1 MSLLYLTILLP
12 ILGFLSLS
20 FSSGRLFK
28 NLSAFIGV
36 GSVGFSAIITFWIG
50 IDFCAKNIEGG
61 YIYNQKLWNLLTINN
76 FNIPITLMLDG
87 LSLTMLGIVTGV
99 GFLINLYASW
109 YMRDKEGY
117 SRFFAYTNLFIAS
130 MILLVL
136 SENMMLM
143 YIGWECVGL
152 CSYLLIGFYYG
163 NPKNGRAAMKAF
175 FITRIGDVFLLI
187 GMFILY
193 NQFNTL
199 NFYQLKIFALQQI
212 TTDFS
217 QINLA
222 TLMIII
228 GAVSKSAQLP
238 LQTWLADAMVGPT
251 PISALIHA
259 ATMVTA
265 GVYLIARTHILFLM
279 SPEILYLVAIIGAST
294 LILAG
299 FSALVQTDIKRIL
312 AYSTMSQIGYMFL
325 ALGIKAWDAAIFHLM
340 THAFFKALLFLS
352 AGSLIISCNYEQNI
366 FKMGGLYKKL
376 PFIYSC
382 FLIGGSSLAGIPI
395 ITSGFYSKGNI
406 LFEIAKQGET
416 IFLLINIIGAFITTL
431 YTFRMIFII
440 FHGKKQIITKLVGGF
455 NHTIPL
461 VVLSILSTALSIMII
476 QPLLGVFPITEE
488 ISKSYKV
495 ILEIT
500 SSSVSL
506 LGLIL
511 AIFIYLRKSKFF
523 KLFDKNIVNSFF
535 TYCCYKSFG
544 FDQLY
549 NFIFV
554 KPFKIITQLLENDPI
569 HSLMNIPSIILCLCN
584 KGLSI
589 SQNGNIRWY
598 LASIGLG
605 SVLILTLLLL
615 V

>member
-12 ILGFLSLS
+12 ILGFLLLA

-36 GSVGFSAIITFWIG
+36 SSVGFSAIITFWIG

-61 YIYNQKLWNLLTINN
+61 YIYNQKLWHLLTISN

-143 YIGWECVGL
+143 YIGWEGVGL

-406 LFEIAKQGET
+406 LFGIAKQGET

-476 QPLLGVFPITEE
+476 QPLLGIFPITEE

-523 KLFDKNIVNSFF
+523 KLFDKN
-535 TYCCYKSFG
+535 
-544 FDQLY
+544 
-549 NFIFV
+549 
-554 KPFKIITQLLENDPI
+554 
-569 HSLMNIPSIILCLCN
+569 
-584 KGLSI
+584 
-589 SQNGNIRWY
+589 
-598 LASIGLG
+598 
-605 SVLILTLLLL
+605 
-615 V
+615 